1 MKCIKCESPSFTK
14 LLTSNTPL
22 CRKHYIEH
30 IEKKVRYAI
39 KKHKMFS
46 YDDKIAVA
54 YSGGKDS
61 TVLLHVLYKIE
72 QNYPKSEL
80 FAIIV
85 DEGISGY
92 RDQALRIAL
101 KNVKQLGIPYKIVSF
116 KNLFTYTLDEIVLEV
131 KQTPKKLTACTYCG
145 VFRRRAIDIGAK
157 SLGATKVATGHN
169 LDDEV
174 QTFLLNLIR
183 GDVKRIGRLSP
194 AYSGMDVFIPR
205 VKPLR
210 YVSEREIVLYALAK
224 NLEFH
229 SDPCPYSSSSTRNEV
244 REFINKTE
252 IRIPSVRENLLAAF
266 DIISPLLRKN
276 SSDVTIKRCKK
287 CGAPT
292 SSDLCQ
298 VCKLLE
304 TIPKMRNFNIV
315 KKMTSSK

>member
-1 MKCIKCESPSFTK
+1 MKCIKCDSPAFTK

-22 CRKHYIEH
+22 CRKHYIEY
-30 IEKKVRYAI
+30 IEKKVRHAI

-46 YDDKIAVA
+46 FNDKIAVA

-61 TVLLHVLYKIE
+61 TTLLHILYKIE
-72 QNYPKSEL
+72 QHYPKSEL
-80 FAIIV
+80 FAVIV

-92 RDQALRIAL
+92 RDHAVKVAL
-101 KNVKQLGIPYKIVSF
+101 KNVKHLDIPYKVISF
-116 KNLFTYTLDEIVLEV
+116 KDLFKITLDEIVSEV
-131 KQTPKKLTACTYCG
+131 SQAPKKFSACTYCG

-157 SLGATKVATGHN
+157 SFGATKVATGHN

-183 GDVKRIGRLSP
+183 GDIKRIGRLSSSY
-194 AYSGMDVFIPR
+194 AGLDVFIPR

-210 YVSEREIVLYALAK
+210 YVSEREVVLYALAK

-229 SDPCPYSSSSTRNEV
+229 SEPCPYSSSSTRNEV
-244 REFINKTE
+244 REFINKTGLK
-252 IRIPSVRENLLAAF
+252 IPSIRENLLVAF
-266 DIISPLLRKN
+266 DTISPLLKKN
-276 SSDVTIKRCKK
+276 ASEIPIGRCKK

-292 SSDLCQ
+292 SGDLCQ

-304 TIPKMRNFNIV
+304 TIPKVRNFNIPN
-315 KKMTSSK
+315 KTNTSE